1 MARFST
7 PVNQRTN
14 PVWAAETL
22 DYKHIMPG
30 GARINNDPTILGA
43 MAAFKFGATP
53 GKIVNT
59 SGNLVDLPKI
69 DKYRIQSGT
78 VVARNIGQPAINIGR
93 NAPGTMPTVS
103 PAVNTQGNPF
113 ATPPV
118 PASIQGT
125 TGTPPVQVGQ
135 IQAPGTAPT
144 TVTPGGSAYSLPN
157 RDTVTT
163 TAGTTVWTPGAFMP
177 VIPALLPVVA
187 PVFTD
192 PLAFELYI
200 VAFEVPD
207 IEINPDIELVRWNTM
222 IYENML
228 PFVLYPTEFGLSDA
242 NVRTLLQHL
251 RVRYHCITAQE
262 PYLP

>member
-22 DYKHIMPG
+22 DYKHILPG
-30 GARINNDPTILGA
+30 GARINNDPTILA
-43 MAAFKFGATP
+43 QMAAFQSGAAA

-59 SGNLVDLPKI
+59 SGNLVDLPQI
-69 DKYRIQSGT
+69 MRYRIQSGT
-78 VVARNIGQPAINIGR
+78 VVARNIGQPPINVGR
-93 NAPGTMPTVS
+93 TAPGSMPTVS

-113 ATPPV
+113 ATPPT
-118 PASIQGT
+118 PASIQG
-125 TGTPPVQVGQ
+125 GTPATAGQ
-135 IQAPGTAPT
+135 IPAPATAPA
-144 TVTPGGSAYSLPN
+144 TVTPGGSAYALPN
-157 RDTVTT
+157 RDAVATA
-163 TAGTTVWTPGAFMP
+163 AGTTVWQPGAFMP

-192 PLAFELYI
+192 PLAFELYL

-207 IEINPDIELVRWNTM
+207 IQINPDIELVRWNTL

-228 PFVLYPTEFGLSDA
+228 PFVLYPTEFGLTVAS
-242 NVRTLLQHL
+242 VQMLLQHL
-251 RVRYHCITAQE
+251 RVRYQCITAQE
-262 PYLP
+262 PYTP